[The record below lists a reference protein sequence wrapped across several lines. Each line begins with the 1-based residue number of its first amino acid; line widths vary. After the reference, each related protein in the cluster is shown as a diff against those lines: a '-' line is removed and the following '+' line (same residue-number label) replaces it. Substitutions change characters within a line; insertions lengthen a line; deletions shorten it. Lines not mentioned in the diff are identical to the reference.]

1 MHKASSSVKRYS
13 YTRTS
18 SQFATIFEFTT
29 DSGLVYGVYFVGG
42 EKYLANNP
50 NYRGFIKEFGFDII
64 SANHSSDVPTRDVKV
79 KYTIL
84 AILKEY
90 VDNNIHSSIIYVC
103 DYSDGRQQKRSGLF
117 NRWFDEA
124 ENSEYKPDV
133 PITKYIIPVD
143 VENEY
148 GETVKTDV
156 VLLNLETCLYSKEFV
171 SYLLG
176 N

>member
-1 MHKASSSVKRYS
+1 MQKASSSVRHYS
-13 YTRTS
+13 YTHTS

-42 EKYLANNP
+42 EKYLGGNP
-50 NYRGFIKEFGFDII
+50 NYRGYIKEFGFDTI
-64 SANHSSDVPTRDVKV
+64 SANHTSEVPARDVRI

-90 VDNNIHSSIIYVC
+90 IDNNIHSSIIYVC
-103 DYSDGRQQKRSGLF
+103 DYSDGRQQKRSKLF
-117 NRWFDEA
+117 NRWFDDA

-133 PITKYIIPVD
+133 SITKYIIPVD

-156 VLLNLETCLYSKEFV
+156 VLLNLETCLFSKEFV
-171 SYLLG
+171 SYLLSD
-176 N
+176 

>member
-1 MHKASSSVKRYS
+1 MQKASSSVRHYS
-13 YTRTS
+13 YTHTS

-42 EKYLANNP
+42 EKYLGGNP
-50 NYRGFIKEFGFDII
+50 NSRGYIKEFGFDTI
-64 SANHSSDVPTRDVKV
+64 SAKHTSEDPTRDVRI

-90 VDNNIHSSIIYVC
+90 IDNNIHSSIIYVC
-103 DYSDGRQQKRSGLF
+103 DYSDGRQQKRSKLF
-117 NRWFDEA
+117 NRWFDDA

-133 PITKYIIPVD
+133 SITKYIIPVD

-156 VLLNLETCLYSKEFV
+156 VLLNLETCLFSKEFV
-171 SYLLG
+171 SYLLSD
-176 N
+176 

>member
-1 MHKASSSVKRYS
+1 
-13 YTRTS
+13 
-18 SQFATIFEFTT
+18 
-29 DSGLVYGVYFVGG
+29 
-42 EKYLANNP
+42 
-50 NYRGFIKEFGFDII
+50 
-64 SANHSSDVPTRDVKV
+64 
-79 KYTIL
+79 
-84 AILKEY
+84 LKEY

-148 GETVKTDV
+148 GETVKTEV
-156 VLLNLETCLYSKEFV
+156 VLLNLETCLFSKEFV